1 MKRSDLGAVFVLAA
15 LVNSGSAMAATGEGV
30 YDPYALDQFIAQSLA
45 ADAALTA
52 QVPSAFEL
60 FDATEPTIVAQDAQR
75 FDSEGYLIGPDGQR
89 IMMPLKPRWRVGV
102 FR

>member
-1 MKRSDLGAVFVLAA
+1 MKRSDLGAVCVLAVLTGA
-15 LVNSGSAMAATGEGV
+15 GSAMAATDDA

-45 ADAALTA
+45 ADAAMA
-52 QVPSAFEL
+52 AEVPSAFEL